1 MASLTDAF
9 NDAFGEENAIVKFV
23 VYAIPVFLCA
33 YLYLSNSRF
42 GCYTLA
48 IPTALLLLTLMTNGI
63 NNIRSNKREILTLNP
78 VLLIPVLIKLF
89 FAVFPV
95 FCIMTFIGYLI
106 ITFVKI
112 PFDIPNITLIFN
124 CIVFLIVFSVIFTSY
139 LSFSKT
145 LSIEAGYNLKV
156 ISESAMDVLICLLFL
171 IPQLIIANGIIIGIV
186 WYLFFVFHLPINN
199 PLFIFYCSAVLV
211 FNISAL
217 AGYFAQVSYE
227 LIRGKD
233 DEYKDNYYMKGPT
246 DYTNKRK

>member
-78 VLLIPVLIKLF
+78 VLLISVLIKLF
-89 FAVFPV
+89 FAVVPV

-106 ITFVKI
+106 
-112 PFDIPNITLIFN
+112 ITLIFN

-217 AGYFAQVSYE
+217 AGYFAQASYE